1 MELNRLTQDLYAE
14 GYTREQ
20 HPNFVYWS
28 NWQNFG
34 YRWEALLKFTWETP
48 CGLLIRGDSDLGRG
62 LAAGDAAYG
71 GICYCPE
78 NDNPLLLCPYEKK
91 ACPHIP
97 QGFPRPFCPC
107 RCTGRLY
114 DYECSAEKVEAE
126 RAREIHRQYME
137 LTGGACCACVVG
149 SNGDQGG
156 CLEVRYDVEQC
167 IRCCCKNEV
176 CVIRKEKRDLRRANV
191 FYDIRRTW
199 ITRTGF
205 LEEKKVELTKGVK
218 VFPRFVAWTDAEIW
232 LQTKQAEYDP
242 LHSRSVS
249 QPQMTPQD
257 RQQAF
262 FSKMHRQYGK
272 YDYFEFHY
280 EVENIHIARSERRDR
295 VRDLQDAALGAEVV
309 HDADLKKAAAEHKR
323 EAKRQ
328 RSAQRQRRKAH
339 GTQTESGGEQLALYS
354 DSTEEI

>member
-126 RAREIHRQYME
+126 RAREIHRQ
-137 LTGGACCACVVG
+137 CCGKQWRSGRVPG
-149 SNGDQGG
+149 SP
-156 CLEVRYDVEQC
+156 V
-167 IRCCCKNEV
+167 
-176 CVIRKEKRDLRRANV
+176 
-191 FYDIRRTW
+191 
-199 ITRTGF
+199 
-205 LEEKKVELTKGVK
+205 
-218 VFPRFVAWTDAEIW
+218 
-232 LQTKQAEYDP
+232 
-242 LHSRSVS
+242 
-249 QPQMTPQD
+249 
-257 RQQAF
+257 
-262 FSKMHRQYGK
+262 
-272 YDYFEFHY
+272 
-280 EVENIHIARSERRDR
+280 
-295 VRDLQDAALGAEVV
+295 
-309 HDADLKKAAAEHKR
+309 
-323 EAKRQ
+323 
-328 RSAQRQRRKAH
+328 
-339 GTQTESGGEQLALYS
+339 
-354 DSTEEI
+354 

>member
-1 MELNRLTQDLYAE
+1 M
-14 GYTREQ
+14 
-20 HPNFVYWS
+20 
-28 NWQNFG
+28 
-34 YRWEALLKFTWETP
+34 
-48 CGLLIRGDSDLGRG
+48 CIRDR
-62 LAAGDAAYG
+62 
-71 GICYCPE
+71 
-78 NDNPLLLCPYEKK
+78 

-167 IRCCCKNEV
+167 IRCRCKNEV

-205 LEEKKVELTKGVK
+205 LEEKKVEPVSYTHLTRGPLPMISGSMRL
-218 VFPRFVAWTDAEIW
+218 PRR
-232 LQTKQAEYDP
+232 P
-242 LHSRSVS
+242 VS
-249 QPQMTPQD
+249 
-257 RQQAF
+257 
-262 FSKMHRQYGK
+262 
-272 YDYFEFHY
+272 
-280 EVENIHIARSERRDR
+280 
-295 VRDLQDAALGAEVV
+295 
-309 HDADLKKAAAEHKR
+309 
-323 EAKRQ
+323 
-328 RSAQRQRRKAH
+328 
-339 GTQTESGGEQLALYS
+339 
-354 DSTEEI
+354 

>member
-1 MELNRLTQDLYAE
+1 M
-14 GYTREQ
+14 
-20 HPNFVYWS
+20 
-28 NWQNFG
+28 
-34 YRWEALLKFTWETP
+34 
-48 CGLLIRGDSDLGRG
+48 
-62 LAAGDAAYG
+62 
-71 GICYCPE
+71 
-78 NDNPLLLCPYEKK
+78 
-91 ACPHIP
+91 
-97 QGFPRPFCPC
+97 
-107 RCTGRLY
+107 
-114 DYECSAEKVEAE
+114 
-126 RAREIHRQYME
+126 
-137 LTGGACCACVVG
+137 
-149 SNGDQGG
+149 
-156 CLEVRYDVEQC
+156 
-167 IRCCCKNEV
+167 
-176 CVIRKEKRDLRRANV
+176 
-191 FYDIRRTW
+191 
-199 ITRTGF
+199 
-205 LEEKKVELTKGVK
+205 K